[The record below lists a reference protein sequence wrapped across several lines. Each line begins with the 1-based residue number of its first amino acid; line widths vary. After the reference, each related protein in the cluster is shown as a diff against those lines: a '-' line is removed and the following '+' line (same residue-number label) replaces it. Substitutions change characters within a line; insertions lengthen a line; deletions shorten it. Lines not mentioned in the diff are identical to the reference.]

1 MDPRSSVMEKRFE
14 QIKRIIG
21 VASGKGGVGKSLTA
35 STLALILSKKY
46 KVGLLD
52 LDFYGPSA
60 HVILGIKGV
69 KIEEDKGIVPHEFY
83 NIKFMSIVY
92 FAGDNPLSLR
102 GEDVSNG
109 IVEMLAVTQWGSLDF
124 LIIDLPPGMG
134 DPTLDVIRLIK
145 KMEFLIVTT
154 PSKISLEV
162 VKKELQ
168 LLKEAGAPI
177 IGVIENMKTSGKID
191 FDCIGSIGFDE
202 HIESAIGYV
211 DKLSETKFA
220 RELGKIIDDLMEVER
235 EEEGEN
241 QSIQDTG

>member
-1 MDPRSSVMEKRFE
+1 MEKRFE

-35 STLALILSKKY
+35 STLALILSKRY

-60 HVILGIKGV
+60 HVIFGIKGAIGIKGA
-69 KIEEDKGIVPHEFY
+69 KIEEDKGIVPQEVH

-102 GEDVSNG
+102 GEDLSNG

-202 HIESAIGYV
+202 HIESAIGDV

-220 RELGKIIDDLMEVER
+220 RELKKIIDDLVEGER

-241 QSIQDTG
+241 QSIYDIG

>member
-69 KIEEDKGIVPHEFY
+69 KIEEDKGIVPQEFH

-202 HIESAIGYV
+202 HIESAIGYI
-211 DKLSETKFA
+211 DKLLETKFA
-220 RELGKIIDDLMEVER
+220 KELEKIIDDLMEG

-241 QSIQDTG
+241 QSIYDIS

>member
-69 KIEEDKGIVPHEFY
+69 KIEIEEDKGIVPHEFY

-177 IGVIENMKTSGKID
+177 IGVIENMKTSNLPEI
-191 FDCIGSIGFDE
+191 DCIGSIGFDE

-220 RELGKIIDDLMEVER
+220 KELGKIIDGLVKVER
-235 EEEGEN
+235 EAEEGEN
-241 QSIQDTG
+241 QSI